1 MSDLLLFDAL
11 KMWQLFTCNVP
22 VNYKKKEE
30 RKKESEPISD
40 TRKCAENPRKKHLEQ
55 EKTSFGF

>member
-40 TRKCAENPRKKHLEQ
+40 TRKCAENPRKNI
-55 EKTSFGF
+55 